1 MQEIT
6 GKFMR
11 SPFDTEEKRAKRGE
25 RILWARQ
32 IVEPNRMEFARKL
45 GIDVTTARDIESGKR
60 NPGVEL
66 LYALCHSLRIS
77 LDYIVKGSLYGVD
90 RELAAQL
97 VMDHPELDPRR
108 QPDNGHTE
116 TRGNTSSRTG
126 AFYFHS

>member
-1 MQEIT
+1 
-6 GKFMR
+6 MR

-25 RILWARQ
+25 RIMWARK

-45 GIDVTTARDIESGKR
+45 GIDATTARDIEAGRR

-66 LYALCHSLRIS
+66 LYAICHSLRIS

-108 QPDNGHTE
+108 QPPPAHDNGR
-116 TRGNTSSRTG
+116 RGLPGSTSSTTGG
-126 AFYFHS
+126 AFFHN